1 MPAENDS
8 SSTALYTLWAS
19 PLLVISL
26 YNYNFCGYERGLA
39 AHFSYLSPTAEAG
52 HRIASSSLIADI
64 IGFYSGTSLS
74 LYLMHTYIRVFE
86 PRRRYFFPYWQ
97 IQKKE
102 SVVMTLF
109 FLDTEWILA
118 SSGKNEERRSL
129 LDFGLVSKSLEML

>member
-109 FLDTEWILA
+109 FEFPWNWIL
-118 SSGKNEERRSL
+118 E
-129 LDFGLVSKSLEML
+129 VLEKMKKGGVC